1 MMIDSWFEF
10 IVLSLLVIA
19 FGIIMWNDQNDILF
33 FKIAAV
39 ATIVAGIGLALVG
52 VAYSQM
58 EYDKDE
64 SYTLT
69 ERKEPETDINFEL
82 GALTATRGVA
92 DKMEDPDFAAY
103 VLRCLGRYISCDWG
117 EVSKADFQRNDLAL
131 KEGDRIFAVYEDKE
145 HQDWRIYI
153 ITEWDRSAT
162 TVLFP
167 DEY

>member
-1 MMIDSWFEF
+1 MMPEIWVIFVTMSILIATLGKVFADMVSDDF
-10 IVLSLLVIA
+10 ILSKILIWIA
-19 FGIIMWNDQNDILF
+19 
-33 FKIAAV
+33 V
-39 ATIVAGIGLALVG
+39 VG
-52 VAYSQM
+52 VIFGLYCLFRMDANDS
-58 EYDKDE
+58 
-64 SYTLT
+64 LT
-69 ERKEPETDINFEL
+69 EREEPETDINFEL
-82 GALTATRGVA
+82 GALMATRGVA

-131 KEGDRIFAVYEDKE
+131 KEDDRIFAVYEDEE
-145 HQDWRIYI
+145 HPDWRIYI